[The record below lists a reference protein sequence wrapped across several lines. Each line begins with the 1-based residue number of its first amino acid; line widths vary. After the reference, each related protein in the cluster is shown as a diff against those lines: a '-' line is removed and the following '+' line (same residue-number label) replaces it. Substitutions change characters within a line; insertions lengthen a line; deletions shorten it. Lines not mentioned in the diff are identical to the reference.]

1 MFLKLKKIISLL
13 ALFPKFKPRIF
24 FHLISKASEPLPN
37 IAKLKNQWGSFSGL
51 ENDAAFQF
59 IKAQGINEKHF
70 EELAHLLIKK
80 DWNVVDLGA
89 NIGSHSILL
98 SRLVSEGKV
107 FSFEPQSLTFS
118 LLQNNLLLNLC
129 ENVFAYK
136 FAISDTELK
145 TVSMEVFSYS
155 GAKTIRIANG
165 TYINNG
171 AVSISQNAT
180 AGDLTISKRL
190 DDLDLPPIKFIKID
204 IQGSEVGALNGAKK
218 TIARYRPTMFI
229 EIEELRLRSLGTSSK
244 ELIELLLE
252 YNYVLFRIKTNYPC
266 DHICV
271 PQEKVDEFS
280 LSILKKFNYECE
292 RIEGKKV
299 KLFFRSM
306 SDQNYEKIEIIKH

>member
-1 MFLKLKKIISLL
+1 ML
-13 ALFPKFKPRIF
+13 ARIPKFKTRNF
-24 FHLISKASEPLPN
+24 FHLISKSSESLPN
-37 IAKLKNQWGSFSGL
+37 IAIFKNQWGSFSGL
-51 ENDAAFQF
+51 ENDAMFQF
-59 IKAQGINEKHF
+59 IKVQGINEKHF
-70 EELAHLLIKK
+70 EELAHILIKK
-80 DWNVVDLGA
+80 DWNVIDLGA

-145 TVSMEVFSYS
+145 TVSMEIFSYS
-155 GAKTIRIANG
+155 GLN
-165 TYINNG
+165 INNG
-171 AVSISQNAT
+171 EVSISQNAT
-180 AGDLTISKRL
+180 VGDLTISKRL

-252 YNYVLFRIKTNYPC
+252 YNYVLFRIKTHYPC

-271 PQEKVDEFS
+271 PKEKVDEFS

-299 KLFFRSM
+299 KLFFRSK
-306 SDQNYEKIEIIKH
+306 SDQNYEKIEITKHLIYRSQTF

>member
-1 MFLKLKKIISLL
+1 MFSKLKKIISLL
-13 ALFPKFKPRIF
+13 AILPKFKPRIL

-37 IAKLKNQWGSFSGL
+37 IAIFKNQWGSFSGL
-51 ENDAAFQF
+51 ENDAGFQF
-59 IKAQGINEKHF
+59 IKVQGINEKHF

-80 DWNVVDLGA
+80 DWNVIDLGA
-89 NIGSHSILL
+89 NIGGHSILL

-136 FAISDTELK
+136 FAILDTELK
-145 TVSMEVFSYS
+145 IVSMEATSYS
-155 GAKTIRIANG
+155 GPNIKNG
-165 TYINNG
+165 E
-171 AVSISQNAT
+171 VSISPNVT
-180 AGDLTISKRL
+180 VGDLTISKRL

-271 PQEKVDEFS
+271 PKEKVDEFS

-306 SDQNYEKIEIIKH
+306 SDQNYEKIEIIKL